1 MNGPRLFT
9 LTAGLLLSL
18 SMAGAAHAQSD
29 ANTVASSDAGAGR
42 QVIHESHAIA
52 MHGEPKYGPD
62 FRHFDYV
69 NPEAPKGGEVQL
81 AAIGNFDSFNPFIIK
96 GEAAAGIAN
105 THQSLMVS
113 SADEAFTEY
122 CLLCEKVIWPDDRS
136 WVEFE
141 LRDDIIWHDGR
152 PITVEDVIFSLNILK
167 TEGHPFFRFY
177 YGSVT
182 EAVQT
187 GERRVK
193 FSFSESENRELPL
206 IIGQLTVLPKH
217 FYEGRE
223 FGATS
228 LDPPPAS
235 GPYRVADFEP
245 GRYVVY
251 ERVEDYWGW
260 DHPTMVGR
268 DNFDSIR
275 YDYYRDD
282 TIVREALKSG
292 RIDYRVENQ
301 AKAWATDYD
310 VPAVR
315 DGRLQKV
322 ALENSRPTG
331 MQSWGM
337 NTRRE
342 PFKDPLVRRALA
354 YAFDFEWTNQNLFF
368 GQYSRTESYF
378 SNSELAS
385 SGLPQGEELEI
396 LERYR
401 DRLPPEVFG
410 EPYFAPSTDG
420 SGWPRENLRRA
431 FELLAE
437 AGWVVR
443 DMKLVK
449 EETGEPFEFEIL
461 LASPA
466 FSRIALPFIRNLK
479 RLGIEAE
486 ARVVD
491 TPQYIKRV
499 RSFDF
504 DMIVASWGQSDSPGN
519 EQRDF
524 WGSESAQSE
533 GSRNYV
539 GVSDPVVDELIELV
553 ISAPDRESLIQ
564 RTRALDRVL
573 LWGHYVI
580 PQWHIQV
587 DRILYWDKFA
597 RPEVTPKNGTQFD
610 TWWVVPDKA
619 RGLKLPAQSADSGQ

>member
-1 MNGPRLFT
+1 MNAARLFT

-18 SMAGAAHAQSD
+18 AAIGEAVTSRAMAQSE
-29 ANTVASSDAGAGR
+29 SEAGS
-42 QVIHESHAIA
+42 QTIHESHAIA

-62 FRHFDYV
+62 FKHFDYV
-69 NPEAPKGGEVQL
+69 NPEAPKGGEVRL
-81 AAIGNFDSFNPFIIK
+81 ASVGNFDSFNPFIIK
-96 GEAAAGIAN
+96 GEAAAGIGN
-105 THQSLMVS
+105 IHQSLMVQS
-113 SADEAFTEY
+113 SDEAFTGY
-122 CLLCEKVIWPDDRS
+122 CLLCETIIWPDDRS
-136 WVEFE
+136 WVEFV
-141 LRDDIIWHDGR
+141 LRDDITWHDGR

-167 TEGHPFFRFY
+167 TEGHPFYRFY
-177 YGSVT
+177 YGSVS
-182 EAVQT
+182 EVVQT

-193 FSFSESENRELPL
+193 FSFAESENRELPL

-217 FYEGRE
+217 YYEERE
-223 FGATS
+223 FGSTS
-228 LDPPPAS
+228 LEPPPGS
-235 GPYRVADFEP
+235 GPYRVGEFEP
-245 GRYVVY
+245 GRFVTY
-251 ERVEDYWGW
+251 ERAAEYWGW

-268 DNFDSIR
+268 DNFERIR

-315 DGRLQKV
+315 DGRIQKV
-322 ALENSRPTG
+322 ALENDRPTG

-342 PFKDPLVRRALA
+342 PFTDPLVRRALA

-385 SGLPQGEELEI
+385 SGLPEGEELEI

-401 DRLPPEVFG
+401 DRLPPEVFE
-410 EPYFAPSTDG
+410 EPYFAPATDG
-420 SGWPRENLRRA
+420 SGWPRDNLKRA
-431 FELLAE
+431 FDLLE
-437 AGWVVR
+437 QAGWVVR
-443 DMKLVK
+443 DMRLVK
-449 EETGEPFEFEIL
+449 AETGEPFEFEIL

-466 FSRIALPFIRNLK
+466 FSRIALPFIRNLT
-479 RLGIEAE
+479 RLGIEADV
-486 ARVVD
+486 RVVD
-491 TPQYIKRV
+491 MPQYIKRV

-524 WGSESAQSE
+524 WGSQAAESP
-533 GSRNYV
+533 GSRNYI
-539 GVSDPVVDELIELV
+539 GVSDPVIDELIELV
-553 ISAPDRESLIQ
+553 ISAPSRESLIQ
-564 RTRALDRVL
+564 RTRALDRAL

-597 RPEVTPKNGTQFD
+597 RPEVTPKQGVQFD
-610 TWWVVPDKA
+610 AWWVVPEKA
-619 RGLKLPAQSADSGQ
+619 RELKVPAQSAESGQ